1 MKKAVNAAVGGGSDL
16 MDRFMA
22 AILLPMETSVDH
34 WVRVELHLHTYAS
47 MDSLVQPKKLLEH
60 CARIGI
66 GRVAITD
73 HNSIDGALA
82 AKDLAPDRVIVGEE
96 IETTQGEILGY
107 FMREWVPGGLE
118 PMAAIERLRAQG
130 AVISV
135 SHPFEQTRGPKWTY
149 DQLLAITPYVD
160 AIETFNARCF
170 TNQPNEEAAAFA
182 QKHGLQGTVGSD
194 AHSLF
199 EVGRAVLHLPPFEN
213 AAGFL
218 SSLPSARPNTRLS
231 PPYVHLFSR
240 YAHIHKKMA
249 KVLKQR

>member
-1 MKKAVNAAVGGGSDL
+1 MNAAVGCVSDL
-16 MDRFMA
+16 MDRLRP
-22 AILLPMETSVDH
+22 AILLPMNTTH
-34 WVRVELHLHTYAS
+34 HNWVRAELHLHTCGS
-47 MDSLVQPKKLLEH
+47 MDSLVQPQKLLDH

-66 GRVAITD
+66 DRVAITD

-82 AKDLAPDRVIVGEE
+82 AKALAPDRVIVGEE
-96 IETTQGEILGY
+96 IETTQGELLGY

-118 PMAAIERLRAQG
+118 PMETIERLRAQG

-149 DQLLAITPYVD
+149 DQLLTIAPHVD

-170 TNQPNEEAAAFA
+170 TDQPNEEAAAFA
-182 QKHGLQGTVGSD
+182 REHGIQGTVGSD
-194 AHSLF
+194 AHSLV
-199 EVGRAVLHLPPFEN
+199 EVGRAILHMPPFED

-218 SSLPSARPNTRLS
+218 AALPVSHPQTRLS

-240 YAHIHKKMA
+240 YAYFYKKLT
-249 KVLKQR
+249 KIFN

>member
-1 MKKAVNAAVGGGSDL
+1 VNAAIDGMSHL
-16 MDRFMA
+16 MDRLRA
-22 AILLPMETSVDH
+22 AILLPMQTTHHH

-47 MDSLVQPKKLLEH
+47 MDSLVQPQKLLEH

-66 GRVAITD
+66 DRVAITD

-82 AKDLAPDRVIVGEE
+82 AKALAPDRVIVGEE
-96 IETTQGEILGY
+96 IETTQGELLGY
-107 FMREWVPGGLE
+107 FMNEWVPGGLE
-118 PMAAIERLRAQG
+118 PMEAIERLRAQG

-149 DQLLAITPYVD
+149 DQLLTIAPHVD

-170 TNQPNEEAAAFA
+170 TNQPNEEASAFA
-182 QKHGLQGTVGSD
+182 QEHGIQGTVGSD

-199 EVGRAVLHLPPFEN
+199 EVGRAILHMPPFKDST
-213 AAGFL
+213 GFL
-218 SSLPSARPNTRLS
+218 TALLSAHPQTHLS

-240 YAHIHKKMA
+240 YAYFHKKLS
-249 KVLKQR
+249 KIFK